1 MVRKLYAQHLKR
13 RDMYDMF
20 LKGSALFL
28 KRIGRRD
35 LIGQRSMLIGQM
47 SNGMRFSGVIKHGHN
62 LENTHIYGLYAKLGR
77 KKYITRIVYN
87 TVTKRR
93 LDGCFGGQ

>member
-1 MVRKLYAQHLKR
+1 VVRKLYAQPLKR
-13 RDMYDMF
+13 RDMYDVF
-20 LKGSALFL
+20 LGGSALFL

-35 LIGQRSMLIGQM
+35 LIGQRSTLTGQM
-47 SNGMRFSGVIKHGHN
+47 SNGMRFSRVMKHGHN
-62 LENTHIYGLYAKLGR
+62 LENIHIYGLHAKLGR

-87 TVTKRR
+87 TVTKGR

>member
-1 MVRKLYAQHLKR
+1 MVRKQYAQRLKR
-13 RDMYDMF
+13 RDMYDVF
-20 LKGSALFL
+20 LRRSALFL

-35 LIGQRSMLIGQM
+35 LIRQRSMLIGQM
-47 SNGMRFSGVIKHGHN
+47 SNGMRFSGVMKHGHS
-62 LENTHIYGLYAKLGR
+62 LEEIHIYRLYAKLGK

-87 TVTKRR
+87 TVTKER